1 MRNSKIL
8 CRFWK
13 RFLLGVVFSIA
24 LPNCVFGATNI
35 TSNVENGG
43 NLSNSNNDTYY
54 VLSGENNYNFWQ
66 IPQDITTNHTN
77 GTLIFGNDKKEA
89 SSSHTFNFR
98 TWGLYNYTASFTA
111 KDIYLTGNI
120 TSSVGTGSNNLT
132 FAATGEEGI
141 EMNGFYLNL
150 ANNGTFTGNKIVI
163 DDSSFLLNG
172 GNTNLQITADKTL
185 NIGNTTITLQG
196 KTLSTAAS
204 QVTLK
209 GESISLDNT
218 AIQAT
223 RTDVN
228 TLSQTLNVESTNGDI
243 TFTGSKFEAQKG
255 GSLVNLKATNGSI
268 IFNDSSLTQG
278 DDGTYSSWQTTLSAD
293 KDIVF
298 NNSNITIRS
307 GDLSHTADQIKFT
320 AGGNISLQGTTNI
333 TTRYG
338 GANVNFQAG
347 QNLDIKELN
356 LTYVMPAG
364 FSNVYGS
371 FVGENIT
378 ISSGSIRQDL
388 TASLA
393 VMNLTFGDSTTNSI
407 NLGDTYLHLMAGTA
421 AYGGSTA
428 TFNGQTLAHKGSIVL
443 GRDGESVDD
452 QFLDSGLTGA
462 ELRLSGI
469 TGKAEIGSVSSR
481 KGRIY
486 ANSDLSVDSLRIR
499 ASAAGVSGDNNI
511 RPETDFYAKDYGNYA
526 FGDISLQDLNAT
538 ATALL
543 YFHNGFG
550 ANLKI
555 DNLTL
560 GASSGLYA
568 SSVSNSIVTNILL
581 RANSEAEFHHLTLT
595 PGGQIVMD
603 VTSTLEMKNQL
614 VNGVNEAAVL
624 ELGVSV
630 KDSGLVNGYGKPVI
644 AFVNA
649 GNQLE
654 NINVNESGFVR
665 LVDSGEIRY
674 NFIDTSGNTTTFN
687 CGGNDE
693 RCEYIKTLLALYG
706 GEKVEGKEVILEDGS
721 KVIDY
726 TDSRID
732 LSGLGLKYEKVL
744 SYSYIGLQLTSDNTA
759 NPYDIGDIRYYLW
772 QKCGDECVA
781 QVGGISSI
789 SYTQDVQQKR
799 ITGLGEEEYLYTD
812 SKGEVSGCKEGD
824 SACISGKNAKM
835 VEHVESDIFDW
846 LNFLSI
852 HQRGITWTGANVLNY
867 SLDFFMQ
874 TATQLNNT
882 LGQLA
887 SIERKSSAA
896 SSTRLAADIARI
908 QRLVKLSNAA
918 PSDDSTRF
926 ARLVARAK
934 HYANNQ
940 AIQSDVPQGE
950 QEKLDPAFLYKFS
963 NRHSF
968 ANNIWTTAIGSASF
982 VPNGY
987 GTLYGINVGYDRFI
1001 PIGNSGMVL
1010 GAFGA
1015 YGYGSYNADLLK
1027 NQSHNIN
1034 AGMYSRS
1041 FIKNHEIDVN
1051 IGYTLGINNEGIYT
1065 RQNVW
1070 LSALDQS
1077 YGYNTHTINVNANY
1091 GYVFGLKEKTIVF
1104 KPMGGFSYYRIG
1116 VDELNGANKNIF
1128 ANTESTFTPDTTNIA
1143 IQSPRVTRHLL
1154 ALNLSLETR
1163 QYFSAGSYWFINVG
1177 AQKDLFISSDD
1188 VTQVRFVGN
1197 NSLSYKEGDML
1208 NTHLLGT
1215 AGGEVSLGK
1224 QTFVNFA
1231 VGSRV
1236 GLSYKD
1242 LNVTANLG
1250 ARYVF

>member
-1 MRNSKIL
+1 MGTLK
-8 CRFWK
+8 
-13 RFLLGVVFSIA
+13 
-24 LPNCVFGATNI
+24 
-35 TSNVENGG
+35 VESGG
-43 NLSNSNNDTYY
+43 N
-54 VLSGENNYNFWQ
+54 VV
-66 IPQDITTNHTN
+66 I
-77 GTLIFGNDKKEA
+77 
-89 SSSHTFNFR
+89 
-98 TWGLYNYTASFTA
+98 
-111 KDIYLTGNI
+111 
-120 TSSVGTGSNNLT
+120 NNLT
-132 FAATGEEGI
+132 AEAATGVAINPSSVSFIGKNI
-141 EMNGFYLNL
+141 TI
-150 ANNGTFTGNKIVI
+150 NNGSIFSNRGLNNQTDAAGELNTTFRAEGDINLNDVDISLTSGLATIGSQDSVTFIGKNLYHTGTFSVAPGWQHTWEGTTFDFSGISGEARIDKMHNIVASYIKANKDFKVNSLFIQARQT
-163 DDSSFLLNG
+163 NG
-172 GNTNLQITADKTL
+172 GFLGVGTQIWTKADGKYEFGSIELQNAGSIAGELSRLSFFNTHGNNSYSSGTTL
-185 NIGNTTITLQG
+185 KIDTITL
-196 KTLSTAAS
+196 
-204 QVTLK
+204 
-209 GESISLDNT
+209 
-218 AIQAT
+218 
-223 RTDVN
+223 
-228 TLSQTLNVESTNGDI
+228 
-243 TFTGSKFEAQKG
+243 
-255 GSLVNLKATNGSI
+255 
-268 IFNDSSLTQG
+268 
-278 DDGTYSSWQTTLSAD
+278 GTYAG
-293 KDIVF
+293 F
-298 NNSNITIRS
+298 YASNIHQST
-307 GDLSHTADQIKFT
+307 
-320 AGGNISLQGTTNI
+320 TTN
-333 TTRYG
+333 
-338 GANVNFQAG
+338 
-347 QNLDIKELN
+347 
-356 LTYVMPAG
+356 M
-364 FSNVYGS
+364 
-371 FVGENIT
+371 
-378 ISSGSIRQDL
+378 
-388 TASLA
+388 
-393 VMNLTFGDSTTNSI
+393 
-407 NLGDTYLHLMAGTA
+407 
-421 AYGGSTA
+421 
-428 TFNGQTLAHKGSIVL
+428 
-443 GRDGESVDD
+443 
-452 QFLDSGLTGA
+452 
-462 ELRLSGI
+462 
-469 TGKAEIGSVSSR
+469 
-481 KGRIY
+481 
-486 ANSDLSVDSLRIR
+486 
-499 ASAAGVSGDNNI
+499 
-511 RPETDFYAKDYGNYA
+511 
-526 FGDISLQDLNAT
+526 
-538 ATALL
+538 
-543 YFHNGFG
+543 
-550 ANLKI
+550 
-555 DNLTL
+555 
-560 GASSGLYA
+560 
-568 SSVSNSIVTNILL
+568 LL

-1001 PIGNSGMVL
+1001 PIGDSGMVL